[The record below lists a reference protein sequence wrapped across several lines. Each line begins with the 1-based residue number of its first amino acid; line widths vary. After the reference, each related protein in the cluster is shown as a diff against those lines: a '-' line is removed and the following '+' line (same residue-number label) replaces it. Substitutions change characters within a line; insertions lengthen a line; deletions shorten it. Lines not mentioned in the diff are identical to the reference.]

1 MPMSYRNLYRRP
13 SSHPLPDG
21 LRVGVVAARLGVTVR
36 TLHHWDEIGLAK
48 PSVRLDNGYRL
59 YTAADIARLQRIVIY
74 RALDLPL
81 DQIAE
86 LIDSAGSVQLVEAL
100 EAQRERVESQIRYL
114 TDLKRGLTRMIDAH
128 NHGINLTAEQQAEIF
143 GEDWQPDRMAEAH
156 AEWGGTA
163 QWTEFAEKAAQRSP
177 EDWKVMVAG
186 AKAFEQ
192 ELGAAFDAG
201 LEPGSSEANALAER
215 HKQVFSEAFTISTSM
230 QVCLGRM
237 YANDPRFSAYYDKV
251 RPGLASWLSQ
261 VIDAN
266 ARANGI
272 NPDQAVWE

>member
-1 MPMSYRNLYRRP
+1 MSYRNHYRTASP
-13 SSHPLPDG
+13 GPQPDG
-21 LRVGVVAARLGVTVR
+21 LRVGVVAEHLGVTVR

-48 PSVRLDNGYRL
+48 PSVRSASGYRL
-59 YTAADIARLQRIVIY
+59 YTASDIARLQRIVIY

-86 LIDSAGSVQLVEAL
+86 LIDSAGPAQLVEAL
-100 EAQRERVESQIRYL
+100 EAQRDRVESQIRYL
-114 TDLKRGLTRMIDAH
+114 NDLKRGLTRMIDAQ

-143 GEDWQPDRMAEAH
+143 GEDWQPNLMEEAH
-156 AEWGGTA
+156 NQWGGTA
-163 QWTEFAEKAAQRSP
+163 QWAEFAEKAAQRSP
-177 EDWKVMVAG
+177 EDWKAMTAE

-192 ELGAAFDAG
+192 QIGTAFDQG
-201 LEPGSSEANALAER
+201 VKPGSPEANALAEQ
-215 HKQVFSEAFTISTSM
+215 HKEVFSKAFTISTSM

-266 ARANGI
+266 AQAQGI
-272 NPDQAVWE
+272 DPDQAVWE